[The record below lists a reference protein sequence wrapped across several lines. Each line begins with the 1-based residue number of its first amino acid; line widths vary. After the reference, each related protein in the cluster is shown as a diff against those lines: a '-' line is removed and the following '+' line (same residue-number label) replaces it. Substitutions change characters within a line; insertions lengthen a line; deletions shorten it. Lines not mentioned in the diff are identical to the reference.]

1 MANNNHSNH
10 NQSTGNEQEQYNRQ
24 LQVNED
30 EPKFE
35 NSLTFNDIV
44 IEKIAAI
51 AAREVNGILDMK
63 GGFTSAITDRFGSDN
78 IRKGVS
84 VEVGEKQAAVDLKVI
99 LEYGQSAPQIFKKV
113 TNIIKDQVNHMT
125 GLQVV
130 EVNMHVDDVMTQKE
144 YNASKQ
150 SSTTSTKEIE

>member
-1 MANNNHSNH
+1 MTNVN
-10 NQSTGNEQEQYNRQ
+10 EQYNRQ
-24 LQVNED
+24 VGIED
-30 EPKFE
+30 NEPKFE
-35 NSLTFNDIV
+35 NSLTFADIV

-63 GGFTSAITDRFGSDN
+63 GGFTSKFGGDN
-78 IRKGVS
+78 LRKGVS

-113 TNIIKDQVNHMT
+113 TSIIQEQVNHMT

-130 EVNMHVDDVMTQKE
+130 EVNMHVDDVMTEKE
-144 YNASKQ
+144 YLATKQ
-150 SSTTSTKEIE
+150 SGKTSDKEIQ